1 MAYSLGE
8 AARMTGRNKSTILRA
23 VRAGK
28 ISATRDI
35 ASGGWLIEPA
45 ELYRVF
51 SAVAATTEATP
62 DAAISNGDTTAEL
75 RELRAR
81 LEGTEARLADARDQ
95 IEDLRQ
101 ERDRLL
107 SLHEADQRLLADRR
121 EKTEGTRRRWWQ
133 WRGHA

>member
-45 ELYRVF
+45 ELHRVF

-107 SLHEADQRLLADRR
+107 SMHEADQRLLADRR
-121 EKTEGTRRRWWQ
+121 EKTEESRRRWWR
-133 WRGHA
+133 W